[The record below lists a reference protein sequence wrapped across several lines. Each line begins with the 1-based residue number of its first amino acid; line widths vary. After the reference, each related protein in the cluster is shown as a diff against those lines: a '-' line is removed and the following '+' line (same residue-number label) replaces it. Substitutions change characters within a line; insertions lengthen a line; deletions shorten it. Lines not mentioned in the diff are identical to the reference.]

1 MEMVD
6 MELDD
11 GLAISVSK
19 LSIIY
24 RIRSKKLI
32 GRSKIKEVKALDK
45 ISFQIKK
52 GELVAVLG
60 KNGSGKTTL
69 LGAIGGH
76 LRPES
81 GTVNTCGRVYTL
93 RGANPGLVPHISSR
107 ENIRMMSQIYGV
119 PNQERVEFEKQ
130 VEEFCDLG
138 EAYDR
143 DYSSLSSGMAGRV
156 GFGFTTSLT
165 PEILLMDETLGVGDV
180 EFRKKAEKKAMEFME
195 KGETILLSTHSLN
208 LAKTI
213 CKRGLVLDKGELVF
227 DGPSED
233 AVDYYLKEIIK

>member
-1 MEMVD
+1 

-11 GLAISVSK
+11 DLAISVSE
-19 LSIIY
+19 LSIVY

-32 GRSKIKEVKALDK
+32 GRGKIKEVKALDK

-76 LRPES
+76 FRPES
-81 GTVNTCGRVYTL
+81 GTVNTRGRVYTL
-93 RGANPGLVPHISSR
+93 KGANPGLVPYISSR
-107 ENIRMMSQIYGV
+107 ENIRRMSQIYGV
-119 PNQERVEFEKQ
+119 PNQKRVEFEKQ

-143 DYSSLSSGMAGRV
+143 DYSSLSTGMAGRV
-156 GFGFTTSLT
+156 GFGFTTSLK

-208 LAKTI
+208 LAKTM
-213 CKRGLVLDKGELVF
+213 CQRGLVLDEGELVF

>member
-1 MEMVD
+1 

-11 GLAISVSK
+11 GLAISVSE
-19 LSIIY
+19 LSIVY

-32 GRSKIKEVKALDK
+32 GRGKIREVKALDK

-52 GELVAVLG
+52 GELVVVLG

-69 LGAIGGH
+69 LGAIGGYF
-76 LRPES
+76 RPES
-81 GTVNTCGRVYTL
+81 GTVNTRGRVYTL
-93 RGANPGLVPHISSR
+93 KGANPGLVPYISSR
-107 ENIRMMSQIYGV
+107 ENIRRMSQIYGV
-119 PNQERVEFEKQ
+119 PNQEREEFEKQ

-143 DYSSLSSGMAGRV
+143 DFSSLSTGMAGRV

-208 LAKTI
+208 LAKTM
-213 CKRGLVLDKGELVF
+213 CQRGLVLDKGELVF
-227 DGPSED
+227 DGPSEE
-233 AVDYYLKEIIK
+233 AVDYYLKNIIK